1 MSPTKIFEGRLLKC
15 ERFSKCMLGIW
26 KSRCVRCIIWF
37 FYLTR
42 LNFYFYFLIIL
53 FGQTFFL
60 IFFQTKHVSKW
71 CGVIACVALKVGL
84 CFIEFGRSYL
94 GVSQT
99 LGFIWS
105 IICIIS
111 LSHMW

>member
-1 MSPTKIFEGRLLKC
+1 MYNLVFLFDEVNFFFFSIFNN
-15 ERFSKCMLGIW
+15 
-26 KSRCVRCIIWF
+26 IIWSNIF
-37 FYLTR
+37 F
-42 LNFYFYFLIIL
+42 
-53 FGQTFFL
+53 

>member
-1 MSPTKIFEGRLLKC
+1 M
-15 ERFSKCMLGIW
+15 
-26 KSRCVRCIIWF
+26 
-37 FYLTR
+37 
-42 LNFYFYFLIIL
+42 
-53 FGQTFFL
+53 
-60 IFFQTKHVSKW
+60 SKW